1 MRERW
6 KAWGERPFRFTE
18 FACVQ
23 FVVLSAIAML
33 LYPGGSRADT
43 ASRGY
48 SFFNNFF
55 SDLGLTT
62 AINGSPNTASMIL
75 FIVGLT
81 VAGLGLMVF
90 FVAAPQFFQ
99 REGFLRVLSALG
111 SIFGVLSG
119 LCYIGVAWSPAN
131 LAAGPHGQFTLWAF
145 QTFLVVVVFYVL
157 AILLSPRFPNVYAL
171 VYFLFAVLLA
181 AYIVLMMRGPG
192 IDTTQGVMI
201 QATGQKLI
209 VYAAILCMFIQAR
222 GALRLSRMGYLV

>member
-1 MRERW
+1 MQERW
-6 KAWGERPFRFTE
+6 RAWGERPFRFTTL
-18 FACVQ
+18 ACAQ
-23 FVVLSAIAML
+23 FVVLSAVAML
-33 LYPGGSRADT
+33 LYPGGSRADPAT
-43 ASRGY
+43 GRY

-62 AINGSPNTASMIL
+62 AINGAPNTAAMIL
-75 FIVGLT
+75 FVIGLT
-81 VAGLGLMVF
+81 VAGLGLIVF

-99 REGFLRVLSALG
+99 RERFLRVLSALG
-111 SIFGVLSG
+111 SLFGVLSG

-145 QTFLVVVVFYVL
+145 QSFLVVVVFYVL
-157 AILLSPRFPNVYAL
+157 AILLSPRVPNVYAL

-181 AYIVLMMRGPG
+181 GYIVLMMRGPG

-222 GALRLSRMGYLV
+222 GASQLRRTGYLV